1 MWKNKIDLTNQKFG
15 KLTVIKDSGKR
26 TSERLVIWLCKCD
39 CGNELLVQS
48 NKLIKGK
55 IQDCGC
61 ATQIRNN
68 KKERLYGVWQG
79 MKQRCLNPNNK
90 DYSHYGGKG
99 IGICK
104 EWINDYF
111 CFRSW
116 AYANGY
122 DDNAPRG
129 VCTLDRINTNGNY
142 EPSNCRWV
150 NMKTQSNNRS
160 FKTTIYKLVKD
171 GKEFVFNSEKQ
182 ACQFL
187 NAPNGT
193 ISSCLKLNQNYKG
206 YSIIR
211 LGKLKHE
218 S

>member
-26 TSERLVIWLCKCD
+26 TSERLVLWLCKCD

-61 ATQIRNN
+61 VTQLRNN
-68 KKERLYGVWQG
+68 KRERLYSVWQG

-99 IGICK
+99 IIVCK
-104 EWINDYF
+104 EWVNDYS
-111 CFRSW
+111 CFRDW

-122 DDNAPRG
+122 DDRAPRG
-129 VCTLDRINTNGNY
+129 TCTLDRFNTNGNY

-150 NMKTQSNNRS
+150 DMKTQSNNRS

-171 GKEFVFNSEKQ
+171 GKEFIFNSEKE

-187 NAPNGT
+187 NAQNGT
-193 ISSCLKLNQNYKG
+193 ISSCWKLNQNYKG

-218 S
+218 N